1 MESGRSLETLT
12 AADFRDVK
20 GSRFRLTAAVP
31 AGPGQFLAF
40 DVELA
45 EVTEAAKVTEASGA
59 PADGPRRPFS
69 VLFHGP
75 IEPVLPQRVYRL
87 EHDDL
92 GQLELFIVP
101 VGPTE
106 PSGPGAR
113 PTAMRYEAVFG

>member
-20 GSRFRLTAAVP
+20 GSQFRLTTAVP
-31 AGPGQFLAF
+31 AEPGQLLAL

-45 EVTEAAKVTEASGA
+45 EVTQAPGA
-59 PADGPRRPFS
+59 PSGSHRRAFS
-69 VLFHGP
+69 LLFHGP

-87 EHDDL
+87 EHDQL
-92 GQLELFIVP
+92 GPLELFIVP
-101 VGPTE
+101 VGPNE
-106 PSGPGAR
+106 PPGPGAR

>member
-20 GSRFRLTAAVP
+20 GSRFRLTTAVP
-31 AGPGQFLAF
+31 AEPSQLLAF

-45 EVTEAAKVTEASGA
+45 EVTEAAEVTEGPGVPSG
-59 PADGPRRPFS
+59 GPRRPFS

-87 EHDDL
+87 EHDQL
-92 GQLELFIVP
+92 GPLELFIVP
-101 VGPTE
+101 VGPNE
-106 PSGPGAR
+106 PSAPGAR